1 MKFDFKS
8 VITIILGNLIF
19 AVSVNFFVL
28 PYDILSGGVAGIALI
43 LNKLFSWN
51 TVIVIDI
58 LIIATFIMA
67 WIFLGRD
74 FTVKTVISS
83 IVYPVF
89 ITLLAKVQYNLEADP
104 LLVAIMGGAIGGIGL
119 SIVLKQDA
127 STGGMD
133 VPSIIIAKYTH
144 IPLAHVMFALDSFV
158 VLMGIISFSIEKVML
173 GILYIYVC
181 NAVVNKMIVPKT
193 DSAVSLFIISDHQQE
208 ICDYIHNILERGTTI
223 INAKGG
229 YTNEKKDVIMTVI
242 SKAQYNNLEKEI
254 EKIDKYAFVI
264 ISDAKEIKGEGFSFE
279 YRV

>member
-8 VITIILGNLIF
+8 VMTIILGNLIF

-58 LIIATFIMA
+58 LIVVTFVMA
-67 WIFLGRD
+67 WIFLGKE

-83 IVYPVF
+83 IVYPIF
-89 ITLLAKVQYNLEADP
+89 ITLLAKVHYNLEADP

-158 VLMGIISFSIEKVML
+158 VLMGIISFSVEKVML

>member
-89 ITLLAKVQYNLEADP
+89 ITLLAKVQYNLESDP

>member
-8 VITIILGNLIF
+8 VVTIILGNLIF
-19 AVSVNFFVL
+19 AASVNFFVL

-58 LIIATFIMA
+58 LIVATFIMA

-83 IVYPVF
+83 IVYPIF

-158 VLMGIISFSIEKVML
+158 VLMGIISFSVEKVML

-181 NAVVNKMIVPKT
+181 NAVINKMIVPKT
-193 DSAVSLFIISDHQQE
+193 DSAVSLFIISDHQKE